1 MSAIWWRSPRPWLCG
16 PTSCESARA
25 EFCLR
30 GCRRR
35 MAILAPGEHRW
46 CESRKEHP
54 EPEGK
59 RPDWIA
65 HLVPMRPQR
74 LQRMARIAGNDGGQG
89 FLDLGAPPPARA
101 PRERTRVVWG
111 SSVGVRSEFGG
122 FGILKN
128 N

>member
-1 MSAIWWRSPRPWLCG
+1 
-16 PTSCESARA
+16 
-25 EFCLR
+25 
-30 GCRRR
+30 

-89 FLDLGAPPPARA
+89 FLDLGALLLARA
-101 PRERTRVVWG
+101 QRGGEFGLFAVRPRGDDLVI
-111 SSVGVRSEFGG
+111 RSEERRVG
-122 FGILKN
+122 KECVSTCRSRWSPYY
-128 N
+128 

>member
-1 MSAIWWRSPRPWLCG
+1 
-16 PTSCESARA
+16 
-25 EFCLR
+25 
-30 GCRRR
+30 

-89 FLDLGAPPPARA
+89 FLDLGALLLARA
-101 PRERTRVVWG
+101 QRGGEFGLFAVRPRGADLVIAADIAANHPEQ
-111 SSVGVRSEFGG
+111 RSEERRVGKECVHTYRSRG
-122 FGILKN
+122 SQ
-128 N
+128 